1 MKRFILSIITLI
13 TFCGFTI
20 GCYQDNHVISNEQRN
35 SYSVTE
41 LKDLFGVYHNDF
53 TEVANIVLQNEYL
66 EQAMIRSKEE
76 VVSFET
82 ATIKDYFSQNEWEVI
97 ERLFHETGLFRIER
111 NSKGAA
117 KTDTVKFLYRT
128 SNFTTTLYFCQ
139 TEDES
144 DMEYFRLQTKQ
155 FEMVENNW
163 WVGYRE
169 DLTGGT

>member
-1 MKRFILSIITLI
+1 MKRFILVIVTMI
-13 TFCGFTI
+13 TFFGSTI
-20 GCYQDNHVISNEQRN
+20 GCYHDNHIISNEQRN
-35 SYSVTE
+35 AYSMTE
-41 LKDLFGVYHNDF
+41 LKALFGVYRNDF
-53 TEVANIVLQNEYL
+53 IDVANIVLQNKDL

-82 ATIKDYFSQNEWEVI
+82 ATVKDYFSQNEWEDI
-97 ERLFHETGLFRIER
+97 ERLFYETGLFRIER

-144 DMEYFRLQTKQ
+144 DMEYFRLQTNQ

-169 DLTGGT
+169 DVTWGT